1 MGTASLTIITT
12 AHAYNKMA
20 LMNTTVVCT
29 TEKKTIV
36 PWMIKSVEPPNAIFR
51 DFFEEHLLQLLNCE
65 EKPRHLEETFVGS
78 RKDALD
84 KVDCDLVLK
93 DVTATFGPFVK
104 YVVVSANKFL
114 LYHL

>member
-20 LMNTTVVCT
+20 LVNTTVVCT

-36 PWMIKSVEPPNAIFR
+36 PWMIKSVEPPNATFQ
-51 DFFEEHLLQLLNCE
+51 DVFEEHLLNCE
-65 EKPRHLEETFVGS
+65 EKPRHLEETLVGS

-84 KVDCDLVLK
+84 KVGLSFTLDTPLEYAWV
-93 DVTATFGPFVK
+93 
-104 YVVVSANKFL
+104 N
-114 LYHL
+114 